1 QYPARAQHVVMRD
14 ESRNII
20 VKIKIMFSAI
30 NLIKGVSSE
39 FGHILSSISLIKE
52 VSPEFGH
59 ILFSISLIKEVSPE
73 FGHIL
78 SSISLIKEVSPEFGH
93 ILSSISLIKEVSRL
107 CPYNCVKEKSHSH
120 PHDTII
126 LDQQNFVGGNEN
138 DSTQFY
144 LKLRRTKRTNY

>member
-1 QYPARAQHVVMRD
+1 VWNQSCKAKKCPIELFQSKIFEQDWLTKQSQYPARAQHVVVRA
-14 ESRNII
+14 ESRKIV
-20 VKIKIMFSAI
+20 VKIRIMFSAI

-78 SSISLIKEVSPEFGH
+78 SSISLIKGVSPEFGH

-120 PHDTII
+120 PH
-126 LDQQNFVGGNEN
+126 
-138 DSTQFY
+138 
-144 LKLRRTKRTNY
+144 